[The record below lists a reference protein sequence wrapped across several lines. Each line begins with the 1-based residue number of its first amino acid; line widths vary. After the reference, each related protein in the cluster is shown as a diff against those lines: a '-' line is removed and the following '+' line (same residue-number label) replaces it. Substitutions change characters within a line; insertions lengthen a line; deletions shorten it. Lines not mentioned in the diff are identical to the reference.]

1 MNLKLNTQIRLGFL
15 IAVGVLLLTS
25 AASWYS
31 IQQLGFYTR
40 QVERSYQIVQR
51 TDNLRMHVR
60 DAQAQARSFLLLHD
74 SLYLV
79 EFQQTVPKAY
89 TVLADLRQLTRDNPL
104 QQQRLDTI
112 GKALTEVLTYLGDW
126 RPERTSSARAVRQL
140 ISGDKRVDT
149 LRILLSRVRD
159 AEDELLVGRREHQ
172 DIYQNTTPVA
182 IVLSAL
188 LAAIIVLWLFTRI
201 GRELRANERLQTELT
216 TTNNKV
222 ARRIQIIE
230 ALANRVVAGEYTV
243 RVSDQEQDS
252 LGNLASSLNHMTE
265 TLDASFTALQTR
277 NRELDQ
283 FAYVASHD
291 LKAPLRGVLTVVK
304 WIEDELSQE
313 ISQQLHQYLGMI
325 KGRLH
330 RLEDLIN
337 GLLAY
342 ARAGRADRPREQVTV
357 RELVREVAELVVP
370 PSFAVDIQEPLPVL
384 HTDRLSLEQVF
395 TNLLGNA
402 AKYHHRPAEGHL
414 TVSAHDIGDCYEFR
428 IRDDGPGI
436 APQFHQKI
444 FLMFQTLRDRDTAE
458 STGIGLSIVK
468 RIIEEQKG
476 TIRLESAEGQ
486 GSTFIF
492 TWPKR

>member
-74 SLYLV
+74 SLYLI
-79 EFQQTVPKAY
+79 EFQQTVPKANA
-89 TVLADLRQLTRDNPL
+89 VLVDLRQLTRDNSR

-112 GKALTEVLTYLGDW
+112 GRALTEVLAYLGDW
-126 RPERTSSARAVRQL
+126 RAERTSSARAVRQL
-140 ISGDKRVDT
+140 ISGDKRVDM
-149 LRILLSRVRD
+149 LRILLGQVRD
-159 AEDELLVGRREHQ
+159 AEDELLVGRRERQ

-216 TTNNKV
+216 NTNNKV
-222 ARRIQIIE
+222 ARRIHIIE

-243 RVSDQEQDS
+243 RISDQEQDS

-313 ISQQLHQYLGMI
+313 IGPQLHQYLGMI

-342 ARAGRADRPREQVTV
+342 ARAGRADRPREPVAV
-357 RELVREVAELVVP
+357 RELVQEVAELVVP
-370 PSFAVDIQEPLPVL
+370 PSFTVAIQEPLPVL

-414 TVSAHDIGDCYEFR
+414 TISALDVGDCYEFR

-476 TIRLESAEGQ
+476 TIRIESAEGQ